1 MKKYLA
7 LILLSMSTLVITSC
21 GNAADKPIVVV
32 DKEGVEDKE
41 PEQDLEQDKEEEQN
55 KEEEQDK
62 EQDTEKEE
70 TAPEGEGDQ
79 EVGIA
84 PGMKAPDFTLLGR
97 DGEEISLSDYKG
109 KITFLN
115 FWATTC
121 PYCIDE
127 MPDLEEF
134 YNNHKDDG
142 DVALVGVN
150 MTKTWEKQSKD
161 SLVDWLD
168 NEGLTFPV
176 AFDVDGTQ
184 AVQWSARSLP
194 MTFVIDEDGTSLG
207 AIMGR
212 TDIKTLEGILEEVR
226 AGM

>member
-7 LILLSMSTLVITSC
+7 LIILSISALVITSC
-21 GNAADKPIVVV
+21 GNAEQTPPT
-32 DKEGVEDKE
+32 VEENGNAGDEEINQEPEKE
-41 PEQDLEQDKEEEQN
+41 PVEQP
-55 KEEEQDK
+55 
-62 EQDTEKEE
+62 EKEE

-79 EVGIA
+79 EIGIA

-134 YNNHKDDG
+134 YNKHKEEG

-150 MTKTWEKQSKD
+150 MTKTWEKQSKE
-161 SLVDWLD
+161 SLVQWLD
-168 NEGLTFPV
+168 DQGLTFPV
-176 AFDVDGTQ
+176 AFDVDGDQ

-226 AGM
+226 AGL